1 MKLWLLLITLMTFT
15 ASAFAQKNENGLTI
29 VAVGDA
35 EVEKDKI
42 VFIADQ
48 IPTNA
53 NSSHKKLIN
62 KMQSLLQNDF
72 GFYRQFFN
80 VMGPEG
86 YAKAAKSKDFSALK
100 TKKLRFLMLSSY
112 ELAPGGQMSFEGK
125 LYDIASGEKMT
136 VVKDIFSSNNLRS
149 KGHKLAD
156 QIYRSIKHS
165 ESIFSSKVIFV
176 SDRNSARGKQVK
188 ELFITDFDGRN
199 ISQLTHYNGMVI
211 SPALSFDGTKVIYS
225 LIRNT
230 RNKRR
235 NVNLYIMD
243 LKTRKSHIISSKKG
257 INSGAV
263 FMPDGKNIALTMT
276 FQGNAEIYAYNIKT
290 GATRRITKHFAPDVD
305 PSFNKGGTLMTFL
318 SGRSGSRKPM
328 IYLSDPRG
336 LEKSVKR
343 IGFVGDYNATPRF
356 SPDGKEIAFSS
367 WMDGKFDIFRIDSNG
382 ANLYRLTKDFGSNED
397 PTYSNDGQF
406 IAFSSQRV
414 LSQTKAVQNIYIM
427 TREGEILG
435 KVTDNFGNCS
445 TPRWSKY

>member
-1 MKLWLLLITLMTFT
+1 MKMWLLLITLITIN
-15 ASAFAQKNENGLTI
+15 AAPFAQKDDDGLTI
-29 VAVGDA
+29 VAVGEA
-35 EVEKDKI
+35 EVEKDKM
-42 VFIADQ
+42 VFVADQ
-48 IPTNA
+48 IPSNA
-53 NSSHKKLIN
+53 NGAQKKIIN
-62 KMQSLLQNDF
+62 EMQSLLQNDF
-72 GFYRQFFN
+72 SFYRQFFN
-80 VMGPEG
+80 VMNPDG
-86 YAKAAKSKDFSALK
+86 YAKAARSKDFSTLK
-100 TKKLRFLMLSSY
+100 SKDLRFLILSNY
-112 ELAPGGQMSFEGK
+112 ELATGGQVSVEEV

-136 VVKDIFSSNNLRS
+136 VVKDTFSANNIRA

-156 QIYRSIKHS
+156 GIYRAIKHS
-165 ESIFSSKVIFV
+165 ESIFNSKIIFV
-176 SDRNSARGKQVK
+176 SDRNSKRGKQIK
-188 ELFITDFDGRN
+188 ELFMMDFDGRN
-199 ISQLTHYNGMVI
+199 ITQLTHYRGMVI

-225 LIRNT
+225 LIKNT
-230 RNKRR
+230 RNRNR

-243 LKTRKSHIISSKKG
+243 LKTRKAHIISKKKG

-263 FMPDGKNIALTMT
+263 FMPDGENIALTMT

-290 GATRRITKHFAPDVD
+290 GKTRRITKHYAPDVD
-305 PSFNKGGTLMTFL
+305 PSFNKDGTLMTFL
-318 SGRSGSRKPM
+318 SGRSGSKKPM
-328 IYLSDPRG
+328 IYLADPRG

-414 LSQTKAVQNIYIM
+414 LSRTKAVQNIYIM

-435 KVTDNFGNCS
+435 QVTDNFGNCS
-445 TPRWSKY
+445 TPRWSKF